1 MVCDCLLPCR
11 QGGDGALM
19 VVMNE
24 SLPELPS
31 LSPQE
36 APAFAPAAPVK
47 RKPLLSTEALPVHP
61 LPELSSL
68 PEPEPDLTA
77 LPEPDLQAP
86 SSPEPQPLFIAQP
99 IPQPQLPLPSP
110 TRFELPVAASF
121 LEAEPMVPP
130 TESAA
135 LPVMA
140 EATIAKPTTQRLVSL
155 DAYRGFIMLLMA
167 SGGLGIAS
175 LAKSQPD
182 SVWAKIAPYLQ
193 HVEWIGCAPWDLIQ
207 PAFMFMVGVAMA
219 FSLAKRESRGQSF
232 AAQLFHAV
240 LRAVIL
246 VALGVLLSTSS
257 ASLQTNWI
265 FTNVLAQIGLGY
277 VFLFLL
283 SRYSNTAVVL
293 STIFLLI
300 CYWLWFAVYLPP
312 RPDFPLASIGATAED
327 VLPQPFTPWSK
338 HINAA
343 ADLDRLLLNELP
355 RKELFAFNPG
365 GYQTFNFIPSIATM
379 VLGLLCGRLL
389 RGPRSDWAKVGRLV
403 LWGVLLTAA
412 GWAAGEY
419 VCPLVK
425 RIWTPSWVL
434 FSGGIVMLM
443 LSAFYVAIEMLGLR
457 KLAMPLA
464 IVGMNSIFVYLAYQ
478 LSSGW
483 IKTTLQVHLGAQIF
497 GGEFG
502 PMIER
507 GSVLAVLWLLCWWL
521 YRRRAFLSI

>member
-1 MVCDCLLPCR
+1 M
-11 QGGDGALM
+11 Q
-19 VVMNE
+19 
-24 SLPELPS
+24 
-31 LSPQE
+31 
-36 APAFAPAAPVK
+36 
-47 RKPLLSTEALPVHP
+47 P

-68 PEPEPDLTA
+68 PEPELVI
-77 LPEPDLQAP
+77 LPEP
-86 SSPEPQPLFIAQP
+86 SISPITAEQPPQPVFAPQP
-99 IPQPQLPLPSP
+99 IPQTILPAPAPPTFEPPVTPHFLEQAPAPLASP
-110 TRFELPVAASF
+110 ALLFT
-121 LEAEPMVPP
+121 EAEPPK
-130 TESAA
+130 SA
-135 LPVMA
+135 P
-140 EATIAKPTTQRLVSL
+140 QRLVSL

-167 SGGLGIAS
+167 SGGLGIAA

-182 SVWAKIAPYLQ
+182 SVWAQIAPYLQ
-193 HVEWIGCAPWDLIQ
+193 HVEWVGCTPWDLIQ

-219 FSLAKRESRGQSF
+219 FSLAKREAQGQGF

-240 LRAVIL
+240 IRSVIL
-246 VALGVLLSTSS
+246 VALGVLLSTTATST
-257 ASLQTNWI
+257 QTHWI

-283 SRYSNTAVVL
+283 SRFNTTTVVVSSGL
-293 STIFLLI
+293 VLI
-300 CYWLWFAVYLPP
+300 GCWAWFATYPPP
-312 RPDFPLASIGATAED
+312 RPDFPLASIGAKTED
-327 VLPQPFTPWSK
+327 LLPQPFTPWSK

-365 GYQTFNFIPSIATM
+365 GYQTFNFIPCIVTM
-379 VLGLLCGRLL
+379 ALGLLCGRLL

-412 GWAAGEY
+412 GWAVGEY

-457 KLAMPLA
+457 KLGMPLA

-478 LSSGW
+478 LSSSW
-483 IKTTLQVHLGAQIF
+483 IKSTLQVHLGAHIF
-497 GGEFG
+497 GGDFG
-502 PMIER
+502 PMIEC
-507 GSVLAVLWLLCWWL
+507 GSVLAILWLLCWWL

>member
-1 MVCDCLLPCR
+1 MTEP
-11 QGGDGALM
+11 
-19 VVMNE
+19 
-24 SLPELPS
+24 LPELPS
-31 LSPQE
+31 LAPQE
-36 APAFAPAAPVK
+36 PPASAPATPLK
-47 RKPLLSTEALPVHP
+47 LKPLFTAETLAVNP
-61 LPELSSL
+61 LPELASL
-68 PEPEPDLTA
+68 PEPEPYFST
-77 LPEPDLQAP
+77 LPEPDLPPAP
-86 SSPEPQPLFIAQP
+86 IAEPQPLFVAQP
-99 IPQPQLPLPSP
+99 ISQPQLPQPSP
-110 TRFELPVAASF
+110 TRFELPISASF
-121 LEAEPMVPP
+121 LEAKSFAPLPEPAP
-130 TESAA
+130 
-135 LPVMA
+135 LPVVT
-140 EATIAKPTTQRLVSL
+140 EATAPKPTAQRLVSL

-175 LAKSQPD
+175 LAKSQPG
-182 SVWAKIAPYLQ
+182 SVWAQIAPYLQ

-219 FSLAKRESRGQSF
+219 FSLAKREARGQGF
-232 AAQLFHAV
+232 ATQLFHAV

-246 VALGVLLSTSS
+246 VALGVLLSTTVTSP
-257 ASLQTNWI
+257 QTNWI

-283 SRYSNTAVVL
+283 SRYNNTTVVL
-293 STIFLLI
+293 STAFLLM
-300 CYWLWFAVYLPP
+300 CYWLWFAVNSPP
-312 RPDFPLASIGATAED
+312 RPDFPLASIGATAQD
-327 VLPQPFTPWSK
+327 MLPHPFTPWSK

-343 ADLDRLLLNELP
+343 ADLDRLLLNALP

-379 VLGLLCGRLL
+379 VFGLLCGRLL

-403 LWGVLLTAA
+403 LSGVLLTAA

-419 VCPLVK
+419 LCPLVK

-434 FSGGIVMLM
+434 FSGGIVILM

-464 IVGMNSIFVYLAYQ
+464 IVGMNSIFVYLGYQ
-478 LSSGW
+478 LCSGW
-483 IKTTLQVHLGAQIF
+483 IKATLKVHLGAQIF
-497 GGEFG
+497 DGEFG
-502 PMIER
+502 PMIES

>member
-1 MVCDCLLPCR
+1 
-11 QGGDGALM
+11 
-19 VVMNE
+19 MNE
-24 SLPELPS
+24 PLPELPS
-31 LSPQE
+31 LTPQE
-36 APAFAPAAPVK
+36 ASVPVLSNPLK
-47 RKPLLSTEALPVHP
+47 LKPLMSAETLAVNP

-68 PEPEPDLTA
+68 PAPDFAA
-77 LPEPDLQAP
+77 LPEPDLQTAP
-86 SSPEPQPLFIAQP
+86 IPEPQPLFVAQP
-99 IPQPQLPLPSP
+99 LPQPQLPQPSP
-110 TRFELPVAASF
+110 TRFELPLAASF
-121 LEAEPMVPP
+121 VQAEPHQEPAP
-130 TESAA
+130 
-135 LPVMA
+135 LPVAA
-140 EATIAKPTTQRLVSL
+140 ETPAPRPAAQRLVSL

-175 LAKSQPD
+175 LAKNQPS
-182 SVWAKIAPYLQ
+182 SVWAQIAPYLE
-193 HVEWIGCAPWDLIQ
+193 HVPWIGCAPWDLIQ

-219 FSLAKRESRGQSF
+219 FSLAKREAQGQGF

-240 LRAVIL
+240 VRSVVL
-246 VALGVLLSTSS
+246 VALGVLLSTTASS
-257 ASLQTNWI
+257 PQTNWI

-283 SRYSNTAVVL
+283 SRYNNTSVVL
-293 STIFLLI
+293 STAFLLI
-300 CYWLWFAVYLPP
+300 CYWLWFAVYPPP
-312 RPDFPLASIGATAED
+312 RPDFPLASIGATAQD

-365 GYQTFNFIPSIATM
+365 GYQTFNFIPAIATM
-379 VLGLLCGRLL
+379 ALGLLCGRLL

-434 FSGGIVMLM
+434 FSGGIVILM

-464 IVGMNSIFVYLAYQ
+464 IVGMNSIFVYLGYQ
-478 LSSGW
+478 LCSGW
-483 IKTTLQVHLGAQIF
+483 IKATLQVHLGAQIF
-497 GGEFG
+497 DGDFG

-507 GSVLAVLWLLCWWL
+507 GSVVAVLWLLCWWL